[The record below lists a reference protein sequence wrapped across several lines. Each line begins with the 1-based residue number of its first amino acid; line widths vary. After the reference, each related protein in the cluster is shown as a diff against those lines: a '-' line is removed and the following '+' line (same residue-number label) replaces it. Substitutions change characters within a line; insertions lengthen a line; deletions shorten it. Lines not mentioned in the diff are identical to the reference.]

1 MGSTDNEV
9 SSVQLQVENLRT
21 AIREISHEISNPVG
35 VLRMATYFLEETNPS
50 PEKKAHYISLINDS
64 LDKIEANL
72 QRLKILRENPTKTIS
87 EIPYPGEPTSSSGTQ
102 TPVS

>member
-1 MGSTDNEV
+1 MGSAENEL
-9 SSVQLQVENLRT
+9 SSIQLQVENLRT

-35 VLRMATYFLEETNPS
+35 VLRMATYFLEATNPS

-72 QRLKILRENPTKTIS
+72 QRLKILRENPTKRIS
-87 EIPYPGEPTSSSGTQ
+87 EIPYPGEASTTSETQ
-102 TPVS
+102 TPLS